1 MKQEIFAIYDS
12 KAAQYWK
19 PMFFDT
25 KGIAIR
31 SFMDSLKD
39 TSNLITQH
47 PEDFTLFHLGTFD
60 TTTAKF
66 DQLSTPNSA
75 GLATEFVSTTT
86 QLSPVK
92 PTALPEVE
100 RA

>member
-12 KAAQYWK
+12 KAEQYWK

-47 PEDFTLFHLGTFD
+47 PADFTLFHLGTYD
-60 TTTAKF
+60 TSTAKF
-66 DQLSTPNSA
+66 DQLSTPHSA
-75 GLATEFVSTTT
+75 GVASEFISTTKPLP
-86 QLSPVK
+86 QLPKHS
-92 PTALPEVE
+92 EVE
-100 RA
+100 EA